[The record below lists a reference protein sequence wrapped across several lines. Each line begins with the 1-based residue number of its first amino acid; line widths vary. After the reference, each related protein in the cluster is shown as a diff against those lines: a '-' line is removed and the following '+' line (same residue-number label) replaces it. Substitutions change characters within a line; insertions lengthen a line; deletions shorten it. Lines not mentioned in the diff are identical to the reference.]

1 MAYIIFLNPLILS
14 NMFPEGADRDAFIPA
29 AAAATALLAGLLTI
43 VMGLAANCP
52 IALAAGL
59 GINAIVAF
67 TLVLGLGLSPAGAM
81 GVIVLE
87 GLIVLVLVL
96 VGLREA
102 IMDAVPLALKRA
114 IGVGIGLFILF
125 IGFVDGGLIVPGTP
139 IVQFNFPVETATW
152 VFVLGLALTIVLFA
166 LKVRAALLISIVVM
180 SIVAYVL
187 GLTTV
192 PENLDFVP
200 DFSTL
205 GQFDVTEVWKLGI
218 LVASLTIFAIMLT
231 DFFDTMGTA
240 TAIAEQAGLSTPDG
254 KVPGINRVLLV
265 DSFAAAAGGA
275 AGISSNTS
283 YIESAAGV
291 AEGGRTGL
299 TSVIVGMLFLL
310 AVFVTPLASM
320 VPFAAT
326 GPVLVVVGYLM
337 ATLIKDIDFGDLEV
351 GLPGAAGHHPHAA
364 DVQHHGRHRRHV
376 RHVRPHQGRARQVRR
391 GPLADV
397 GRGGRVRDLL
407 RPGVDQH
414 GPLTARAAC
423 PDRCARP
430 VHPAGRY
437 RVRRETSG
445 RRLRLRPARRSDRAD
460 PGRAARRVATAGARS
475 RHGAHRAR
483 ALRATSAAGSVPA
496 TCSSSTTRGCCPPD
510 WWGRAPR
517 VERRRSSCCDRSDDP
532 RRWEALVRP
541 SRRMPAG
548 SIVTLRSGDR
558 VEVGERL
565 ADGTRAVRFERDPH
579 EVMAAAGEMPLPPY
593 IHDRSSPP
601 DRYQTVYARPPGSAA
616 APTAGLHFT
625 DALLALTRGRWRGR
639 ARP

>member
-1 MAYIIFLNPLILS
+1 VEAEVTEVPSSSEVAPPAPSGGFDRYFKLSERGTNIGTEVRAGVTTFLVMAYIIFLNPLILS
-14 NMFPEGADRDAFIPA
+14 NMFPEGAERDAFIPA

-43 VMGLAANCP
+43 AMGLAANYP

-125 IGFVDGGLIVPGTP
+125 IGFVDGGLIIPGNP
-139 IVQFNFPVETATW
+139 IVQFNFPVDTATW
-152 VFVLGLALTIVLFA
+152 VFVLGIALTIVLFV
-166 LKVRAALLISIVVM
+166 LKVRAALLISIIVM

-192 PENLDFVP
+192 PANLSFVP

-205 GQFDVTEVWKLGI
+205 GDFNVTEVWELGI
-218 LVASLTIFAIMLT
+218 LVASLTIFSIMLT

-240 TAIAEQAGLSTPDG
+240 TAIAEQAGLATPDG

-299 TSVIVGMLFLL
+299 TSVIVGILFVL

-337 ATLIKDIDFGDLEV
+337 ATLIKDIDFGD
-351 GLPGAAGHHPHAA
+351 
-364 DVQHHGRHRRHV
+364 
-376 RHVRPHQGRARQVRR
+376 
-391 GPLADV
+391 
-397 GRGGRVRDLL
+397 
-407 RPGVDQH
+407 
-414 GPLTARAAC
+414 
-423 PDRCARP
+423 
-430 VHPAGRY
+430 
-437 RVRRETSG
+437 
-445 RRLRLRPARRSDRAD
+445 
-460 PGRAARRVATAGARS
+460 
-475 RHGAHRAR
+475 
-483 ALRATSAAGSVPA
+483 
-496 TCSSSTTRGCCPPD
+496 
-510 WWGRAPR
+510 
-517 VERRRSSCCDRSDDP
+517 
-532 RRWEALVRP
+532 
-541 SRRMPAG
+541 
-548 SIVTLRSGDR
+548 
-558 VEVGERL
+558 VEVGIPAL
-565 ADGTRAVRFERDPH
+565 LTITLMPLTYSITVGIGAGFVTYVLIKAVRGKFG
-579 EVMAAAGEMPLPPY
+579 EVHWLMWVVAVAFAVY
-593 IHDRSSPP
+593 FAQAWIN
-601 DRYQTVYARPPGSAA
+601 TVI
-616 APTAGLHFT
+616 
-625 DALLALTRGRWRGR
+625 
-639 ARP
+639 